1 MMDMN
6 NEYQEALHYP
16 DNGFGNQAAELEK
29 GMSQLYV
36 QVQDGE
42 HKIIWPNEIA
52 NRSCVLRRGGES
64 VGEPQAGDAANE
76 ASMVHSWSSSL
87 R

>member
-1 MMDMN
+1 MRMANAGDVFAGSL
-6 NEYQEALHYP
+6 ELHS

-36 QVQDGE
+36 QVQDGL

-52 NRSCVLRRGGES
+52 ESTLRPS
-64 VGEPQAGDAANE
+64 P
-76 ASMVHSWSSSL
+76 WW
-87 R
+87 

>member
-1 MMDMN
+1 MDMN

-16 DNGFGNQAAELEK
+16 DNGFGHQSAELEG

-36 QVQDGE
+36 QVEDRQ

-52 NRSCVLRRGGES
+52 E
-64 VGEPQAGDAANE
+64 
-76 ASMVHSWSSSL
+76 SSL
-87 R
+87 RPAPWW